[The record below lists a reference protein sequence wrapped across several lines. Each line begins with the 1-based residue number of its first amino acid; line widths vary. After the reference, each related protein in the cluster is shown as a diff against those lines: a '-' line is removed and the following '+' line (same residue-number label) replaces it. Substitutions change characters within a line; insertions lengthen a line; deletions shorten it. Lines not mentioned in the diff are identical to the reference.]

1 MNFEVFVMK
10 KDRVA
15 ILIKKAALEIEKL
28 SNPILAPYEL
38 TNTQYKI
45 MMLLYRN
52 QDKSIRQTDI
62 EENFSMTNPTVTG
75 IIQNLEKKNL
85 VQRIQNPDDKRSKL
99 VVLTDK
105 AISIREEI
113 DGLGEILEA
122 QVTENL
128 TEEEYQQLITLLKKI
143 T

>member
-1 MNFEVFVMK
+1 MK

-45 MMLLYRN
+45 MMMLYRN
-52 QDKSIRQTDI
+52 QDKSIRQADI
-62 EENFSMTNPTVTG
+62 EERFSMTNPTVTG

-85 VQRIQNPDDKRSKL
+85 VKRVQNPNDKRSKL

-105 AISIREEI
+105 AISMREEI
-113 DGLGEILEA
+113 DALGEILEA

-128 TEEEYQQLITLLKKI
+128 TKEECRQLITLLKKI
-143 T
+143 HK

>member
-1 MNFEVFVMK
+1 MK

-45 MMLLYRN
+45 MMMLYRN
-52 QDKSIRQTDI
+52 QDKPIRQADI
-62 EENFSMTNPTVTG
+62 EERFSMTNPTVTG
-75 IIQNLEKKNL
+75 IIQNLEKKSL
-85 VQRIQNPDDKRSKL
+85 VQRIQNPNDKRSKL

-105 AISIREEI
+105 AISMREEI

-128 TEEEYQQLITLLKKI
+128 TKEEYLHLITLLKKI
-143 T
+143 HK